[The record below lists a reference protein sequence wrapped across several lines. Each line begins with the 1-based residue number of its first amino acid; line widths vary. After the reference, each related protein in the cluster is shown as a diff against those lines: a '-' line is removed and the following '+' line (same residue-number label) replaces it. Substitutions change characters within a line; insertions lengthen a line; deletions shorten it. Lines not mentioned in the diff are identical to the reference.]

1 MVRCGFARQ
10 GKSLRCAQ
18 EKVLWYELLKGVEKS
33 QGQNILF
40 VLGLVFLCFALLW
53 ERKLNLYARLSRG
66 DLTPNLSNSGVKFCY
81 QFTERF
87 RLRWKTLIVT
97 CQYINTEKNCNWG
110 GGGSYRIA
118 SVSHQPTSTH
128 WTRLIFKREE
138 AKCSCN
144 SSFHPLSS
152 LDVTSVDPIPILC
165 VMGGTKR

>member
-66 DLTPNLSNSGVKFCY
+66 DLTANLSNSGVKFCY

-87 RLRWKTLIVT
+87 RLRWKILIVT

-110 GGGSYRIA
+110 GGGVVTGLLQCHTSPPAHTEQDWFLRERKQNALVIQ
-118 SVSHQPTSTH
+118 VS
-128 WTRLIFKREE
+128 
-138 AKCSCN
+138 
-144 SSFHPLSS
+144 
-152 LDVTSVDPIPILC
+152 ILC
-165 VMGGTKR
+165 LH